1 MWVQEKIIKNFWP
14 LVGRSQGVVFLTTL
28 APLSFWQQRIFSMS
42 NLFLSSKNY
51 ANFNKIANF
60 MFKMFSA
67 KGWPETELSSQ
78 RSKRLEKIAKLV
90 KNQSSCSRTVA
101 RMRILVLLINLDNAN
116 QYLSSKKNVWFQQK
130 QRKHCHSLTFACIS
144 KGFFCFIAFF
154 ERYWYCWPPG
164 QHHR

>member
-1 MWVQEKIIKNFWP
+1 MGGARV
-14 LVGRSQGVVFLTTL
+14 
-28 APLSFWQQRIFSMS
+28 LSFWQHWRRCLFDNSGSSQCQTFSS
-42 NLFLSSKNY
+42 RAKIVQIST
-51 ANFNKIANF
+51 KIANF

-90 KNQSSCSRTVA
+90 KNQSSCNRTVA